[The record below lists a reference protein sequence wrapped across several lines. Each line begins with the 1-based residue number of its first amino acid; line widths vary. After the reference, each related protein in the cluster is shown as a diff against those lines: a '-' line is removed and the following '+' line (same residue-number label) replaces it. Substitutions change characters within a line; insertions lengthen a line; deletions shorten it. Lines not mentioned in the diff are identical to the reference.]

1 MDQIKYILV
10 VPDGVGIRNFFC
22 TRVIDRLL
30 ETGQVL
36 VWHALPEESIAPF
49 QERWGE
55 RVRWV
60 KLPPIVDG
68 LVERLFR
75 QAKIFAQLYWQQ
87 KESPDVQLRRRRPP
101 GRLKARLL
109 YLAAHLLGRACS
121 FPRGIQWL
129 DRMHQRSAYRAP
141 HTKEFLSFL
150 SVERPSMMFC
160 THQRALEAVPAM
172 LAARRLGIHSAVFI
186 YSWDNLP
193 RGRMPV
199 YADTYVVWSDHMKR
213 ELLGYYP
220 DVIPGRVD
228 IVGTP
233 QFENYFNS
241 SLIVP
246 KERFFGEHGLDIHR
260 PVICFSGS
268 DITSP
273 FDPVYLEDLADALL
287 RVPAGERPQ
296 ILFRRSP
303 VDTSDRF
310 DGVLRRHPEIA
321 VSNPRWQ
328 RVKNGDWSQLVP
340 TQEDGTLLVN
350 VVYHSDVVVNV
361 GSTMGMD
368 FAIFDKPGIFVA
380 YNPEGHVEKWDI
392 DDYYRLPHFVS
403 VHELQPV
410 YWARSPQELG
420 ELVLHALKN
429 RFEKREARKA
439 WLELIVRQPLDSA
452 SERFADEMRKLA
464 LNGNSVTAHA
474 G

>member
-1 MDQIKYILV
+1 V
-10 VPDGVGIRNFFC
+10 N
-22 TRVIDRLL
+22 
-30 ETGQVL
+30 
-36 VWHALPEESIAPF
+36 
-49 QERWGE
+49 
-55 RVRWV
+55 
-60 KLPPIVDG
+60 
-68 LVERLFR
+68 
-75 QAKIFAQLYWQQ
+75 
-87 KESPDVQLRRRRPP
+87 
-101 GRLKARLL
+101 
-109 YLAAHLLGRACS
+109 
-121 FPRGIQWL
+121 
-129 DRMHQRSAYRAP
+129 
-141 HTKEFLSFL
+141 
-150 SVERPSMMFC
+150 PS
-160 THQRALEAVPAM
+160 
-172 LAARRLGIHSAVFI
+172 
-186 YSWDNLP
+186 
-193 RGRMPV
+193 
-199 YADTYVVWSDHMKR
+199 
-213 ELLGYYP
+213 
-220 DVIPGRVD
+220 RVD

-241 SLIVP
+241 SLVVP
-246 KERFFGEHGLDIHR
+246 KEQFFRELGLDPGR
-260 PVICFSGS
+260 PVVCFSGN

-273 FDPVYLEDLADALL
+273 FDPVYLEDLAVAMA
-287 RVPAGERPQ
+287 RVPDSERPQ

-310 DGVLRRHPEIA
+310 DGVLSRHPEIA

-328 RVKNGDWSQLVP
+328 RIKDGNWSQLVP

-350 VVYHSDVVVNV
+350 VVYHSDAVVNV

>member
-1 MDQIKYILV
+1 MDQIKYLLV

-30 ETGQVL
+30 ESGQVV
-36 VWHALPEESIAPF
+36 VWHALPKESVAPF

-60 KLPPIVDG
+60 ELPPIVDG

-75 QAKIFAQLYWQQ
+75 QAKIFAQIYWQQ
-87 KESPDVQLRRRRPP
+87 KDGPDVQLKRRRPP
-101 GRLKARLL
+101 ARLKARAM
-109 YLAAHLLGRACS
+109 YVAARLLGRACA
-121 FPRGIQWL
+121 FPRAIQWL
-129 DRMHQRSAYRAP
+129 DRMHQKSAYRAP
-141 HTKEFLSFL
+141 HTNAFLSFL
-150 SVERPSMMFC
+150 KAERPSMVFC

-172 LAARRLGIHSAVFI
+172 LAAKALGVHSAVFI

-193 RGRMPV
+193 KGRMAV
-199 YADTYVVWSDHMKR
+199 YADTYVVWSDYMKR
-213 ELLGYYP
+213 ELLRYYP
-220 DVIPGRVD
+220 DVTPGRVD

-233 QFENYFNS
+233 QFEDYFNT

-246 KERFFGEHGLDIHR
+246 KERFFGGLGLDVRR
-260 PVICFSGS
+260 PVVCFSGN

-273 FDPVYLEDLADALL
+273 FDPVYLEDLAAALL
-287 RVPAGERPQ
+287 RVPAGQRPQ

-303 VDTSDRF
+303 VDTSNRF
-310 DGVLRRHPEIA
+310 DGVLERHPEIA
-321 VSNPRWQ
+321 VSNPRWL
-328 RVKNGDWSQLVP
+328 RIKDDNWAQLVP
-340 TQEDGTLLVN
+340 TQEDGTLLAN

-368 FAIFDKPGIFVA
+368 FAIFDKPGIYIS
-380 YNPEGHVEKWDI
+380 YNPEGRAAEWNIHEV
-392 DDYYRLPHFVS
+392 YGLPHFVP
-403 VHELQPV
+403 VHRIQPV

-429 RFEKREARKA
+429 RYEKREARKA
-439 WLELIVRQPLDSA
+439 WLDLIVSQPLGSA
-452 SERFADEMRKLA
+452 SERFADEIRKLA
-464 LNGNSVTAHA
+464 LNGNSVTVHA

>member
-1 MDQIKYILV
+1 MNRIKYILV

-30 ETGQVL
+30 ETGEVV
-36 VWHALPEESIAPF
+36 VWHALPAESVAPF
-49 QERWGE
+49 RERWGD

-60 KLPPIVDG
+60 ELPPIADG

-75 QAKIFAQLYWQQ
+75 QSKIFAQLYWQL
-87 KESPDVQLRRRRPP
+87 KDGPDVQLKRRRPP
-101 GRLKARLL
+101 ARLKARLL
-109 YLAAHLLGRACS
+109 YEAARLLGRACS
-121 FPRGIQWL
+121 FPHGVQWL
-129 DRMHQRSAYRAP
+129 DRMHQQSAFRAP
-141 HTKEFLSFL
+141 HTGKFTAFLAG
-150 SVERPSMMFC
+150 ERPDMVFC

-172 LAARRLGIHSAVFI
+172 LAAKHLGIHSAVFI

-193 RGRMPV
+193 KGRMPV

-213 ELLGYYP
+213 ELLRYYP
-220 DVIPGRVD
+220 DVNPSRVD

-241 SLIVP
+241 SLVVP
-246 KERFFGEHGLDIHR
+246 KEQFFRELGLDPGR
-260 PVICFSGS
+260 PVVCFSGN

-273 FDPVYLEDLADALL
+273 FDPVYLEDLAVAMA
-287 RVPAGERPQ
+287 RVPDAERPQ

-310 DGVLRRHPEIA
+310 DGVLSRHPEIA

-328 RVKNGDWSQLVP
+328 RIKDGNWSQLVP

-350 VVYHSDVVVNV
+350 VVYHSDAVVNV

-368 FAIFDKPGIFVA
+368 FAIFDKPGIYIA
-380 YNPEGHVEKWDI
+380 YNPKGREAEWNIHDV
-392 DDYYRLPHFVS
+392 YRLPHFVP
-403 VHELQPV
+403 VHQIEPV
-410 YWARSPQELG
+410 YWARSPRELG
-420 ELVLHALKN
+420 ELVMHALGN
-429 RFEKREARKA
+429 RPEKRDARRA
-439 WLELIVRQPLDSA
+439 WLDLIVSHPLGSA
-452 SERFADEMRKLA
+452 SERFAEEMKRLA
-464 LNGNSVTAHA
+464 LNGHTVAVSA

>member
-392 DDYYRLPHFVS
+392 DDYYGLPHFDS
-403 VHELQPV
+403 VHQLQPV

>member
-1 MDQIKYILV
+1 MDQIKYLLV

-30 ETGQVL
+30 ESGQVV
-36 VWHALPEESIAPF
+36 VWHALPKESVAPF

-60 KLPPIVDG
+60 ELPPIVDG

-75 QAKIFAQLYWQQ
+75 QSKIFAQIYWQQ
-87 KESPDVQLRRRRPP
+87 KDGPDVQLKRRRPP
-101 GRLKARLL
+101 GRLKAKAM
-109 YLAAHLLGRACS
+109 YIAARLLGRACS
-121 FPRGIQWL
+121 FPRGIRWL
-129 DRMHQRSAYRAP
+129 DRMHQRSAYNAP
-141 HTKEFLSFL
+141 HTAAFVSFL
-150 SVERPSMMFC
+150 KAERPSMVFC

-172 LAARRLGIHSAVFI
+172 LAAKALGIRSAVFI

-193 RGRMPV
+193 KGRMAV
-199 YADTYVVWSDHMKR
+199 YADTYVVWSEFMKR
-213 ELLGYYP
+213 ELLQYYP
-220 DVIPGRVD
+220 DVTPGRVD

-233 QFENYFNS
+233 QFEDYFNS

-246 KERFFGEHGLDIHR
+246 KERFFGELGLDVHR
-260 PVICFSGS
+260 PVVCFSGN

-296 ILFRRSP
+296 VLFRRSP
-303 VDTSDRF
+303 VDTSNRF
-310 DGVLRRHPEIA
+310 DGVLERHPEIA
-321 VSNPRWQ
+321 VSNPRWL
-328 RVKNGDWSQLVP
+328 RVKDDNWAQLVP

-368 FAIFDKPGIFVA
+368 FAIFDKPGIYIN
-380 YNPEGHVEKWDI
+380 YNPEGRAGEWDI
-392 DDYYRLPHFVS
+392 HEVYRLPHFVP
-403 VHELQPV
+403 VHRIQPV
-410 YWARSPQELG
+410 YWAGSPQELG
-420 ELVLHALKN
+420 DQVLHALKN
-429 RFEKREARKA
+429 RYEKQEARKA
-439 WLELIVRQPLDSA
+439 WLDLIVSQPLDSA
-452 SERFADEMRKLA
+452 SERFADEMRKIA
-464 LNGNSVTAHA
+464 LNGDPVTVHA

>member
-30 ETGQVL
+30 ESGQVV

-49 QERWGE
+49 QKRWGE

-60 KLPPIVDG
+60 ELPPIVDG
-68 LVERLFR
+68 LVERFFR
-75 QAKIFAQLYWQQ
+75 QSKIFAQLYWQQ
-87 KESPDVQLRRRRPP
+87 KDGPDIQLKRRRPP
-101 GRLKARLL
+101 ARIKAKLLYMAARLF
-109 YLAAHLLGRACS
+109 GRALP

-129 DRMHQRSAYRAP
+129 DRMHQRAAFRAP
-141 HTKEFLSFL
+141 HTAEFLSFL
-150 SVERPSMMFC
+150 RAERPGMVFC

-172 LAARRLGIHSAVFI
+172 LAARALGIPTAVFI

-193 RGRMPV
+193 KGRMPV
-199 YADTYVVWSDHMKR
+199 YADTYVVWSEHMKR
-213 ELLGYYP
+213 DLLRYYP
-220 DVIPGRVD
+220 DVTPGRVD

-241 SLIVP
+241 SLILP
-246 KERFFGEHGLDIHR
+246 KEQFFEELGLDIHR
-260 PVICFSGS
+260 PVICFSGN

-273 FDPVYLEDLADALL
+273 FDPVYLEDLAGALL

-310 DGVLRRHPEIA
+310 DGVLQRHPEIA

-328 RVKNGDWSQLVP
+328 RIKDGNWSQLVP

-350 VVYHSDVVVNV
+350 VVYHSDAVVNV

-368 FAIFDKPGIFVA
+368 FAIFDKPGIYIA
-380 YNPEGHVEKWDI
+380 YNPEGRSDEWNIHDV
-392 DDYYRLPHFVS
+392 YSLPHFLT
-403 VHELQPV
+403 VHQIQPV
-410 YWARSPQELG
+410 YWARSPGELG
-420 ELVLHALKN
+420 DLILHALKN
-429 RFEKREARKA
+429 GSEKREERKA
-439 WLELIVRQPLDSA
+439 WLDLIVSQPLGSV
-452 SERFADEMRKLA
+452 SERFADEMKKLA
-464 LNGNSVTAHA
+464 LNGNSVTAHP